1 MRVIEASFK
10 TCLQTLEVKTSQ
22 APQFIDI
29 TDRVSELVAS
39 SEVRNGLACV
49 FSKHTT
55 TAIVLQENEPLLMT
69 DLASFVERLSPRGAH
84 YRHNDFSVRT
94 VNMHEDECPNGHSH
108 CQHLIL
114 GASET
119 VPIFEGELAL
129 GQWQRIFAVELDADK
144 ALQIDSRQV
153 LVQIMGV

>member
-10 TCLQTLEVKTSQ
+10 TALQTLDVKTSQ

-29 TDRVSELVAS
+29 TERVSELVSS
-39 SEVRNGLACV
+39 SEVRNGMVCV

-55 TAIVLQENEPLLMT
+55 TAIVIQENEPLLMT
-69 DLASFVERLSPRGAH
+69 DLASFVERLAPRGAH

-94 VNMHEDECPNGHSH
+94 VHMHEDECPNGHSH

-114 GASET
+114 GGSET
-119 VPIFEGELAL
+119 IPVVDGEMTL
-129 GQWQRIFAVELDADK
+129 GKWQRIFAVELDSDK

-153 LVQIMGV
+153 IVQVMGV

>member
-1 MRVIEASFK
+1 
-10 TCLQTLEVKTSQ
+10 
-22 APQFIDI
+22 
-29 TDRVSELVAS
+29 
-39 SEVRNGLACV
+39 
-49 FSKHTT
+49 
-55 TAIVLQENEPLLMT
+55 
-69 DLASFVERLSPRGAH
+69 
-84 YRHNDFSVRT
+84 
-94 VNMHEDECPNGHSH
+94 MHEDECPNGHSH

>member
-1 MRVIEASFK
+1 MRVIEASFR
-10 TCLQTLEVKTSQ
+10 TCLSTLDVRTSR

-29 TDRVSELVAS
+29 TVRVSELIAS
-39 SEVRNGLACV
+39 SQVHNGMVCV

-55 TAIVLQENEPLLMT
+55 LAIVIQENEPLLMT
-69 DLASFVERLSPRGAH
+69 DLASFVERLAPRGAH
-84 YRHNDFSVRT
+84 YRHNDFGVRT

-108 CQHLIL
+108 CQHMVL
-114 GASET
+114 GASQT
-119 VPIFEGELAL
+119 IPIVDGRMTL

-153 LVQIMGV
+153 DVQVMGI